1 METPQLFNSDSLL
14 QKAKQLGE
22 KESSQEVADVVKRLK
37 KPFESVESGDGI
49 IDIDI
54 EGQVLHVELVPN
66 DIHFEDTE
74 LFGYHFDDI
83 PEEHFSFFKRIQSLK
98 FRTNN
103 TEIDLFSLLPP
114 GYKILYYPS
123 ATDALDHDGAMSP
136 ERKVIGVVGDIRTPL
151 TIIILLH
158 EMGHAVDEARLE
170 KFGVD
175 TLVTSHEYK
184 DHAEKL
190 RMETAASAFAVSVMR
205 RYMKDV
211 LRRSDIVSFL
221 KNYALRSHCLS
232 VNGKIGTQESY
243 KSHMNREWAGFEA
256 LEKQEEDDRMYLD
269 AWEKWQKTEKYREW
283 KQLPEHANLSE
294 GEEFGVWR
302 EWVET
307 IKYEFWND
315 FPAEEDKTVSS

>member
-66 DIHFEDTE
+66 DIHLEDTE

-83 PEEHFSFFKRIQSLK
+83 PEEHFSFFQRIQSLK
-98 FRTNN
+98 FKTND
-103 TEIDLFSLLPP
+103 TEVDLFSLLPP

-184 DHAEKL
+184 DHAERL
-190 RMETAASAFAVSVMR
+190 RKETAASAFAVSIIR
-205 RYMKDV
+205 RYLKDT
-211 LRRSDIVSFL
+211 LQRNDIVNYL
-221 KNYALRSHCLS
+221 RDYALRSYCS
-232 VNGKIGTQESY
+232 DMNGKI
-243 KSHMNREWAGFEA
+243 
-256 LEKQEEDDRMYLD
+256 EKQREEKRSGTFL
-269 AWEKWQKTEKYREW
+269 
-283 KQLPEHANLSE
+283 
-294 GEEFGVWR
+294 
-302 EWVET
+302 
-307 IKYEFWND
+307 
-315 FPAEEDKTVSS
+315 